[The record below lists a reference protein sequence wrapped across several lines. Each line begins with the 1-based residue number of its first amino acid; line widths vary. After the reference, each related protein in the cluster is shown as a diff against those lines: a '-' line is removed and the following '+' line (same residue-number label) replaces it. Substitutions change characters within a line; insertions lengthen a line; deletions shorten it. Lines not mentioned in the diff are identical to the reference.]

1 MASIRTSEQLH
12 ALMEE
17 RKRINQRKRE
27 LERKKYEK
35 AREFI
40 KQALNKKKK
49 NEEPVKQS
57 KPKLT
62 YKVTTYTSPLY
73 ERYTFEGDL
82 YQTREELMEAEDR
95 NEGKIN
101 WRVWDML
108 VDKLRNDL

>member
-1 MASIRTSEQLH
+1 MASIRTPEQIK

-17 RKRINQRKRE
+17 RKRINQHKRE

-35 AREFI
+35 ARELI
-40 KQALNKKKK
+40 KQALKEKKKK
-49 NEEPVKQS
+49 EEPVKQQS
-57 KPKLT
+57 KLT

-73 ERYTFEGDL
+73 ERYTYEGDL

-101 WRVWDML
+101 WRVWNML
-108 VDKLRNDL
+108 VDKLRNNL